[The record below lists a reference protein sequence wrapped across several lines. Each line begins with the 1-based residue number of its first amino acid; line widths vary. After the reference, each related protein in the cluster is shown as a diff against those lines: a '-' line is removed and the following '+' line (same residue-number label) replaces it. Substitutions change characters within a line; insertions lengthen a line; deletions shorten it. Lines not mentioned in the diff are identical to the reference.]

1 MAIRKFRAGQSSYSA
16 DTYVGTHGTI
26 FYNEDTGELRLSDG
40 ITPGGIAIPI
50 TLATTSIAGSLRPG
64 SGFTIGSNGLLSL
77 NAGPMFELDENQV
90 FQLKPGT
97 VDVIGGIRPGPGV
110 IINSEGQLLIDTAG
124 LDFSFGDFYAF
135 TNLGPSDG
143 ACLSSV
149 TENQDINIVSNGT
162 GMINIIGEFNIHQTN
177 ETLEDALTSEPIL
190 SVTATGKIRVLAPN
204 TGGLNGAVE
213 IIGNN
218 TGSQISPNQ
227 TGVVV
232 HITGNQDMVARNY
245 IDGVN
250 NYSLL
255 VGRRYNGTP
264 LSPTNV
270 KNNEIF
276 FRIAGQAS
284 TDGEFQ
290 TFGPCQIDWI
300 ATEDQGPTNQGGE
313 IRIRATPNGV
323 SSQSGIVQVAAFNG
337 TTGVTAIK
345 FNGPLTGNV
354 ISTNTGSTVLNT
366 SGSTAIFTGNVTGT
380 ASTLKGSVISS
391 NTNNTVLDT
400 SSTIAL
406 FTGNVNGKLI
416 HTTRDAGTIAAGGT
430 LTIDFSTDDI
440 VKCVWGDGLVLSY
453 QNYTAGRIVRV
464 LATKAAGTGTDSI
477 SLDGVTAN
485 QVSSG
490 ATSISSSAD
499 VTTYIE
505 LICTNST
512 LASLFIKL

>member
-16 DTYVGTHGTI
+16 DTYVGTRGTL
-26 FYNEDTGELRLSDG
+26 FYDEDDGELRLSNG
-40 ITPGGIAIPI
+40 VTPGGVAIPI
-50 TLATTSIAGSLRPG
+50 TIATTAIPGSVKPG

-97 VDVIGGIRPGPGV
+97 TDVIGGIRPGPGV
-110 IINSEGQLLIDTAG
+110 VINSEGQLLIDTAG

-162 GMINIIGEFNIHQTN
+162 GMINIIGEFNIHKTN
-177 ETLEDALTSEPIL
+177 ETLEGALTSEPIL
-190 SVTATGKIRVLAPN
+190 SVNATGKIRVLVPN
-204 TGGLNGAVE
+204 TGGLDGAVE

-218 TGSQISPNQ
+218 TGNIISPNQ
-227 TGVVV
+227 TGLVV

-264 LSPTNV
+264 VSPTNV

-300 ATEDQGPTNQGGE
+300 TTEDQGPTNQGGE

-323 SSQSGIVQVAAFNG
+323 SASSGIVQVASFNG

-354 ISTNTGSTVLNT
+354 
-366 SGSTAIFTGNVTGT
+366 TGNVSGTAPAGLLTGT
-380 ASTLKGSVISS
+380 TLANNVVASSLTSVGAL
-391 NTNNTVLDT
+391 TNL
-400 SSTIAL
+400 
-406 FTGNVNGKLI
+406 
-416 HTTRDAGTIAAGGT
+416 TIAANGTITTPRIVINDGGIRTVSGGT
-430 LTIDFSTDDI
+430 ALTINFATDSI
-440 VKCVWGDGLVLSY
+440 ILWTAPSGTAVITL
-453 QNYTAGRIVRV
+453 QNYTAGASVKLIIALTTTRDITYGIAGNANSSTGSDNWNGAGAGSVDIANTAV
-464 LATKAAGTGTDSI
+464 HLNYTCISGLAAGCYVS
-477 SLDGVTAN
+477 VTVN
-485 QVSSG
+485 
-490 ATSISSSAD
+490 
-499 VTTYIE
+499 
-505 LICTNST
+505 
-512 LASLFIKL
+512 